1 MSSFAN
7 PIAISS
13 PLVRSLAIATL
24 MGATMLAG
32 PLMFDARADGA
43 TSTAIQLTQ
52 AVPPQTQADAS
63 SAETKAETVEQRITN
78 LHAALQITPAEDAKW
93 NRVAQSMR
101 ENAAAMEKL
110 VAENRLTPPQN
121 MTAVGDLKTYEKF
134 AQAHVKGL
142 KNLIASFGKLYATMP
157 AAQQKNADAVFQSFG
172 HEASPAHS

>member
-1 MSSFAN
+1 MSSFTN

-32 PLMFDARADGA
+32 PLMSDARADGA

-52 AVPPQTQADAS
+52 AAPPQTQADATP
-63 SAETKAETVEQRITN
+63 AATKAETVEERITN

-93 NRVAQSMR
+93 NSVAQAMR
-101 ENAAAMEKL
+101 ENAANMDKL

-142 KNLIASFGKLYATMP
+142 KNLIASFSKLYAAMP
-157 AAQQKNADAVFQSFG
+157 AAQQKNADAVFQNFG
-172 HEASPAHS
+172 HEQSPAHS